1 MQLYHFFIRFLFAWA
16 CSIIILITRINAVL
30 LHYIVS
36 VEGSLVFYLIDIY
49 YVLFISYPCRSFCRI
64 LRLDESFRTH
74 TRSTSYHGFDTEV
87 TNVGSA
93 YNKHDGVFTAPTNG
107 IYVFNWNLYSSYHG
121 DVVSELMVNSNSK
134 GGKRSDSTTVNEDHS
149 SSGCVVVALNH
160 GDIVFIRTHL
170 TSQQNGQIISK
181 PGTYESSFSGW
192 LLYWKLIKIKF
203 CYVHICLTHRIK
215 NIYEI
220 KTNS

>member
-1 MQLYHFFIRFLFAWA
+1 M
-16 CSIIILITRINAVL
+16 
-30 LHYIVS
+30 
-36 VEGSLVFYLIDIY
+36 FYL
-49 YVLFISYPCRSFCRI
+49 
-64 LRLDESFRTH
+64 FRTLVGLFVAFFALMSRSEPTPGQHH
-74 TRSTSYHGFDTEV
+74 TMVFDTEV

-93 YNKHDGVFTAPTNG
+93 YNKHDGVFTAPTNV

-134 GGKRSDSTTVNEDHS
+134 GDRRSDSTTVNEDHS

-170 TSQQNGQIISK
+170 MSQQNGQIISK

-192 LLYWKLIKIKF
+192 LLD
-203 CYVHICLTHRIK
+203 
-215 NIYEI
+215 
-220 KTNS
+220 

>member
-1 MQLYHFFIRFLFAWA
+1 MNKLCTTISLWTKFARKKWNIYTIYKW
-16 CSIIILITRINAVL
+16 SIN
-30 LHYIVS
+30 
-36 VEGSLVFYLIDIY
+36 
-49 YVLFISYPCRSFCRI
+49 C
-64 LRLDESFRTH
+64 
-74 TRSTSYHGFDTEV
+74 
-87 TNVGSA
+87 
-93 YNKHDGVFTAPTNG
+93 YNMFTAPTNG

-134 GGKRSDSTTVNEDHS
+134 GCRRSDSSTVNEDHS

-192 LLYWKLIKIKF
+192 LLYWKLIEIKF
-203 CYVHICLTHRIK
+203 CYVLICLTHRIK